1 MPSRPYAVVKAA
13 SDMCGEYP
21 TPGGGKEVNMSIA
34 IVTGANSGIGRGTAL
49 ALARRGFDLGITW
62 HSDEENLDEA
72 VAELEA
78 EGVRVETRRVDL
90 SQVPGPDAVIDDLAD
105 ALGGLDAYV
114 ANAAAGHSTPF
125 LELGFDEWEWVVRF
139 ALHAQFLTAQRAA
152 RRMVDQGRGGRIVF
166 VTSIHEL
173 VPLAGSAGY
182 CAAKHGTGGLMK
194 VMALELAEHGITV
207 NSVAPGEIAT
217 KMTGNEDTD
226 PRTEQRDGVPLGRP
240 GDANE
245 IGAAAA
251 FLASPEASYITGET
265 LVVDGGMHLMA
276 AMANQM

>member
-1 MPSRPYAVVKAA
+1 MP
-13 SDMCGEYP
+13 
-21 TPGGGKEVNMSIA
+21 IA
-34 IVTGANSGIGRGTAL
+34 IVTGGNSGIGRGAAL
-49 ALARRGFDLGITW
+49 ALAKRGYDLGITW
-62 HSDEENLDEA
+62 HSDEENLEEA

-78 EGVRVETRRVDL
+78 EGVRVETRQADL
-90 SQVPGPDAVIDDLAD
+90 SEVPGPDAVIDELAD

-125 LELGFDEWEWVVRF
+125 LELGFEEWDWVIRF

-173 VPLAGSAGY
+173 VPLKGSSGY

-226 PRTEQRDGVPLGRP
+226 PHGEDRPGIPAGRP

-245 IGAAAA
+245 IAAVVG
-251 FLASPEASYITGET
+251 LLCSPEASYVTGVSY
-265 LVVDGGMHLMA
+265 VVDGGMLLMA
-276 AMANQM
+276 AEANKLAS

>member
-1 MPSRPYAVVKAA
+1 MP
-13 SDMCGEYP
+13 
-21 TPGGGKEVNMSIA
+21 IA
-34 IVTGANSGIGRGTAL
+34 IVTGGNSGIGRGTAL
-49 ALARRGFDLGITW
+49 ALAKRGYDLGITW
-62 HSDEENLDEA
+62 HSDEENLETA

-78 EGVRVETRRVDL
+78 EGVRVETRRADL
-90 SQVPGPDAVIDDLAD
+90 SEVPGPDAVIDELAD

-125 LELGFDEWEWVVRF
+125 LELGFEEWEWVIRF

-173 VPLAGSAGY
+173 VPLEGSSGY

-217 KMTGNEDTD
+217 PMTGQEDED
-226 PRTEQRDGVPLGRP
+226 PHGEQRPGIPAGRP
-240 GDANE
+240 GDARE
-245 IGAAAA
+245 VAELVAY
-251 FLASPEASYITGET
+251 LASPEASYTTGASY
-265 LVVDGGMHLMA
+265 VIDGGMLLMA
-276 AMANQM
+276 AQANLLARP